1 VENLSVKPCLA
12 KYSKQILKTLL
23 ILSIAMYFLHVFFYA
38 NTTLLQAQVSPKVL
52 WVSRVPDNGT
62 VWFISY
68 ALIENELVLYT
79 ISSGGIITFLRL
91 SNGEILRYVKL
102 KATPIF
108 ALPIPYLHGSSSFM
122 TTDIVVGVAS
132 SLLRISSVN
141 GSTMWVVNLSSQ
153 VVSGAIVGDV
163 DSDGIW
169 DIIAGDSQ
177 GNVYLVSSSSGKIMW
192 FSRTYY
198 SAPNIIGI
206 AGFYVYSGSS
216 SSEFAVTAFKPDGS
230 WKWVNL
236 GNLAGI
242 SNPQVYASYIDVVV
256 DVNGDGY
263 KDVVVATDS
272 SIVMLDSRSGSAL
285 WTKPMSLRPH
295 IVSRTLND
303 CDGDGLYDIVVGTEN
318 GVYILSSASGT
329 VIWSRPIGYVFS
341 IDNFYWRD
349 LNKDGYTEIIV
360 ATSKGIYMLSGRNG
374 EIIWLYEPG
383 SLATSVEW
391 SWIQG
396 SEQDIDGDKNPDPLA
411 GTSNGYIIALSASN
425 LVTTTSPTVTIITE
439 PITPAPINTTVT
451 KTVTITSAQTVSITI
466 ARLYTTIST
475 TTVFTTTPLTIT
487 LTSPYTTTF
496 TQFVPTTIT
505 TTLHKIETQTLTTTT
520 TIPTTITTTTTA
532 FKTVTTTATLP
543 VTTTVTVVQPPTTYT
558 ITKIVTSTVPES
570 TLTITM
576 RPLFS
581 EDFIALAISVAMII
595 TSTAIG
601 LRLRRR

>member
-1 VENLSVKPCLA
+1 
-12 KYSKQILKTLL
+12 
-23 ILSIAMYFLHVFFYA
+23 MYFLYTFLFA
-38 NTTLLQAQVSPKVL
+38 TTTLLQAQASPKVL

-108 ALPIPYLHGSSSFM
+108 ALPIPYLHDGTSLL

-141 GSTMWVVNLSSQ
+141 GLTMWVVNLSSQ
-153 VVSGAIVGDV
+153 VVSGSIVDDV
-163 DSDGIW
+163 DGDRIW
-169 DIIAGDSQ
+169 DIVAGDSQ
-177 GNVYLVSSSSGKIMW
+177 GNVYLVSGNSGKIMW
-192 FSRTYY
+192 EKISVPIITIASSVPY
-198 SAPNIIGI
+198 IIGI
-206 AGFYVYSGSS
+206 AGFYVYSGLSS
-216 SSEFAVTAFKPDGS
+216 SNSFVTAFNPDGTL
-230 WKWVNL
+230 KWVRNL
-236 GNLAGI
+236 SAGI
-242 SNPQVYASYIDVVV
+242 SNPGVYASYINTGV

-263 KDVVVATDS
+263 KDVVIATDS
-272 SIVMLDSRSGSAL
+272 SIVMLDGRSGSTL
-285 WTKPMSLRPH
+285 WTKPMSVRPH

-318 GVYILSSASGT
+318 GVYILSSTSGT

-349 LNKDGYTEIIV
+349 LNKDGYYEIIV

-374 EIIWLYEPG
+374 ETIWLYEPG

-396 SEQDIDGDKNPDPLA
+396 NEQDIDGDKNPDPLA
-411 GTSNGYIIALSASN
+411 GTSNGYIMALSASN
-425 LVTTTSPTVTIITE
+425 LVTTTSPTVTT
-439 PITPAPINTTVT
+439 TQAPINMTVT
-451 KTVTITSAQTVSITI
+451 KTVTITSTQTVSITI
-466 ARLYTTIST
+466 TRLYTTTST

-496 TQFVPTTIT
+496 TQFVPTT

-520 TIPTTITTTTTA
+520 TIPTTITTAIPTTI
-532 FKTVTTTATLP
+532 TVREITYTTTATITIGKSLFSEE
-543 VTTTVTVVQPPTTYT
+543 TTALT
-558 ITKIVTSTVPES
+558 ISITMIVTS
-570 TLTITM
+570 
-576 RPLFS
+576 
-581 EDFIALAISVAMII
+581 AL
-595 TSTAIG
+595 IG
-601 LRLRRR
+601 IKLRRR

>member
-1 VENLSVKPCLA
+1 MENFSIKLCLA

-23 ILSIAMYFLHVFFYA
+23 ILSIIAMYFLYTFLFA
-38 NTTLLQAQVSPKVL
+38 TTTLLQAQASPKVL

-102 KATPIF
+102 KAIPIF
-108 ALPIPYLHGSSSFM
+108 ALPIPYLHDGTSLL

-177 GNVYLVSSSSGKIMW
+177 GNVYLVSGSSGKIMW
-192 FSRTYY
+192 KTFSVPYIITIA
-198 SAPNIIGI
+198 SSVPIIGI
-206 AGFYVYSGSS
+206 AGFYDFYVYSGLSS
-216 SSEFAVTAFKPDGS
+216 SNSFVTAFNPDGTLR
-230 WKWVNL
+230 WVRNL
-236 GNLAGI
+236 SAGI
-242 SNPQVYASYIDVVV
+242 SSPQTYASYIDVVV

-263 KDVVVATDS
+263 KDVAVATDS
-272 SIVMLDSRSGSAL
+272 SIVMLDGRSGSTL
-285 WTKPMSLRPH
+285 WTKPMGLRPH

-349 LNKDGYTEIIV
+349 LNKDGYYEIIV

-374 EIIWLYEPG
+374 ETIWLYEPG

-396 SEQDIDGDKNPDPLA
+396 NEQDIDGDKNPDPLA
-411 GTSNGYIIALSASN
+411 GTSNGYIMALSASN
-425 LVTTTSPTVTIITE
+425 LVTTTSPTVTT
-439 PITPAPINTTVT
+439 TQAPIIMTVT

-466 ARLYTTIST
+466 TRLYTTTST

-496 TQFVPTTIT
+496 TQFVPTT
-505 TTLHKIETQTLTTTT
+505 TTLHKTETQTLTTTT
-520 TIPTTITTTTTA
+520 TIPTTITTAIPITITVREITYTPTATITIEKSLFSEETTA
-532 FKTVTTTATLP
+532 L
-543 VTTTVTVVQPPTTYT
+543 T
-558 ITKIVTSTVPES
+558 ISITMIVTS
-570 TLTITM
+570 
-576 RPLFS
+576 
-581 EDFIALAISVAMII
+581 AL
-595 TSTAIG
+595 IG
-601 LRLRRR
+601 IKLRRR